1 MAYPLGQIS
10 TTLAGPTP
18 GRISISLAGQANIL
32 VRWCMS
38 RTGEIRRRTAVLV
51 LPEVARLNSKQ
62 QSPGKTYNGD
72 EMAKR
77 EAIYNIAVE
86 EMTAFNTTPSA
97 ASTASRHH

>member
-1 MAYPLGQIS
+1 
-10 TTLAGPTP
+10 
-18 GRISISLAGQANIL
+18 
-32 VRWCMS
+32 MS

-97 ASTASRHH
+97 ASTASHHH